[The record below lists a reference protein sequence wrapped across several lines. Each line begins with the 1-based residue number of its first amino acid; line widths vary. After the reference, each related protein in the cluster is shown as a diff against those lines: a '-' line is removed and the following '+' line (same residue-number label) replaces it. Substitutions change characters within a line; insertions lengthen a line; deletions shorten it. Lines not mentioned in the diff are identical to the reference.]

1 MNHQQFPAQD
11 EFHVQAGAEA
21 VSRARRRISGT
32 ARQWNVSLSDSALA
46 DVELCA
52 GEIITNALTHAGS
65 ECWVRTHWTGQ
76 FLQVAVTDR
85 SLRPPV
91 TRRATPEAT
100 SGRGLALVE
109 SFSHGWGW
117 VPKGLGKTVFFIV
130 ADEAVVV
137 GAHGVNALARTART
151 QVQGDDSPAPATRQ
165 GGELRRQIAVGGRL
179 SGPVW
184 S

>member
-1 MNHQQFPAQD
+1 MNHQQLPAPD
-11 EFHVQAGAEA
+11 AFHVQAGTEA

-32 ARQWNVSLSDSALA
+32 ARHWNVPLSDSALA

-52 GEIITNALTHAGS
+52 SEIIANALTHAGR

-76 FLQVAVTDR
+76 FLQVEVTDR

-91 TRRATPEAT
+91 VRSATSEAT

-117 VPKGLGKTVFFIV
+117 VPRGLGKTVFFIV
-130 ADEAVVV
+130 ADEAVLA
-137 GAHGVNALARTART
+137 GAHGTGALARTARAH
-151 QVQGDDSPAPATRQ
+151 VQQNGSLASSMR
-165 GGELRRQIAVGGRL
+165 GRGKRRWPTWAGRRL
-179 SGPVW
+179 SCLGW